1 MSVHPLSTPL
11 AYDFLLSGK
20 IFLGK
25 LLSFSTLLSEKS
37 DFGRANKRIVRVRI
51 TAQPTSSPKVNPF
64 TIFANKRSKKGVVGC
79 SMVTVVPLRTVPRG
93 YHPHVLAGLCLLH
106 FITNKLFHTKHTK
119 SK

>member
-51 TAQPTSSPKVNPF
+51 TAQPTSNPKV
-64 TIFANKRSKKGVVGC
+64 KRSKKGVVGC

-93 YHPHVLAGLCLLH
+93 YHPHVLAGLCPLH

-119 SK
+119 SE